1 MDRELVK
8 KTNENLAYTLENN
21 LSNCIIISGWSGSEV
36 ALGMTEIRNL
46 NIVKSFFRLYMLTF
60 SLRLDQG

>member
-1 MDRELVK
+1 MK
-8 KTNENLAYTLENN
+8 KTNENLTHTIEYN

-46 NIVKSFFRLYMLTF
+46 NTVKSFFRLCMLNFF
-60 SLRLDQG
+60 SQTG